1 MIARGDV
8 QAAWEMIIEPNGSNS
23 PSEDEQ
29 HNMGRSAGIVLN
41 LNWYA
46 CQTCLKNDGVINY
59 AQYFYCCS
67 LFKMIFCREKYY
79 VTSLG
84 RIFSFFNKRVA
95 RHEEHSQHADRSLM
109 KSPFPQG

>member
-1 MIARGDV
+1 MIASGDV
-8 QAAWEMIIEPNGSNS
+8 QATRKMMIEPNGSNS

-29 HNMGRSAGIVLN
+29 LNMGRSAGIVLN

-46 CQTCLKNDGVINY
+46 CQTYLKKDGVINY
-59 AQYFYCCS
+59 AQHFSCCS

-84 RIFSFFNKRVA
+84 RFFSFFNKRVA
-95 RHEEHSQHADRSLM
+95 RHEEHSKYVDRTLM